1 VKAPRLK
8 TGVAAGLH
16 LWAPAPT
23 HNGSQTSRAAAE
35 RVEKKSPSLRY
46 VVLKEICRHGVRGA
60 THEEI
65 AIATGTRLDSVK
77 ARVHELG
84 VTGRVR
90 GLRRTRP
97 TSTGSPAM
105 VFIGVEWAQDLAEN
119 DPLTDWPRTRESHW
133 KKRALEAEAELARL
147 RANHKGV
154 S

>member
-16 LWAPAPT
+16 LWAPAPA

-35 RVEKKSPSLRY
+35 RAQGKAPTMRRR
-46 VVLKEICRHGVRGA
+46 VLDELMRRGTHGG

-65 AIATGTRLDSVK
+65 ATSIGARLDTVK

-84 VTGRVR
+84 LTGDVR
-90 GLRRTRP
+90 GLTRTRH

-105 VFIGVEWAQDLAEN
+105 VFIAAECFCLIAHQG
-119 DPLTDWPRTRESHW
+119 PPADWPKTRESGW
-133 KKRALEAEAELARL
+133 KQRALKAENELARL
-147 RANHKGV
+147 RAER
-154 S
+154 